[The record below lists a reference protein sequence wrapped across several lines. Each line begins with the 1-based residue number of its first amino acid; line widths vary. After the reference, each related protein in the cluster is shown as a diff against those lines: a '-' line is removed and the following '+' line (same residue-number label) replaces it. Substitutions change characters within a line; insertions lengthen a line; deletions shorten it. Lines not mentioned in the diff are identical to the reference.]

1 VEDVD
6 FGQLLTPAA
15 IQRRYSLFEQVKRAV
30 DFAHSLA
37 LACISRST
45 PIFG

>member
-6 FGQLLTPAA
+6 FGQLLTTAA
-15 IQRRYSLFEQVKRAV
+15 IERRYSLFEQVKGAV

-37 LACISRST
+37 LAFISCSS